1 VIRKLLVL
9 LEGCLALAVLLL
21 GLSVWQQD
29 VALKQHLNLTQE
41 QLLDVP
47 TGATP
52 TGVLNRLEADGV
64 VKDAFW
70 LRLYWRFNL
79 SGQSFHSG
87 EYRMPPGMDAKGL
100 LAMWK
105 RGDVVQYS
113 LTLVEGWN
121 FRQVRAALA
130 KQVKLEQTLA
140 GLSDAELM
148 SKLGHANIFP
158 EGRFFPDTYR
168 YVRGMTDV
176 DLLKQAYNRL
186 DEVLAD
192 EWAKRAA
199 DVPYTEPYQALI
211 MASLVEKETGVPQER
226 AQIAGVFV
234 KRLQIGMLLQTDPT
248 VIYGLGERY
257 NGKLTRAH
265 LKEAN
270 PYNTYVIAGLPPT
283 PISLVG
289 RDAIRAALNPVSGSN
304 LYFVARG
311 DGSHVFSADLE
322 SHNSAV
328 REFQLKR
335 KADYRSSPAPALP
348 AVLPAVVA
356 PTIESKLEPLPEAK
370 PESKAEPKVEPKP
383 EPATESPAQNKAAP
397 VPEAKVEPAPEPKA
411 EPKAEPTPTPK
422 IDAAPEVAPDAKP
435 QPDAA
440 PVPLPTPAPAPGEK
454 TEQSP
459 Q

>member
-9 LEGCLALAVLLL
+9 FEGCLVLAGLLL

-29 VALKQHLNLTQE
+29 VALKQPLNLTQE

-47 TGATP
+47 AGSTP
-52 TGVLNRLEADGV
+52 TGVLNRLQADGV
-64 VKDAFW
+64 IKDAFW

-79 SGQSFHSG
+79 SDQSFHSG
-87 EYRMPPGMDAKGL
+87 EYRMTPAMDAKALLGL
-100 LAMWK
+100 WQ
-105 RGDVVQYS
+105 RGEVVQYS

-130 KQVKLEQTLA
+130 KQLKLEQNLT
-140 GLSDAELM
+140 GLSDTELM
-148 SKLGHANIFP
+148 ARLGHADVFP

-168 YVRGMTDV
+168 YVRGMSDV

-186 DEVLAD
+186 DEVLAE
-192 EWAKRAA
+192 EWTRRAA
-199 DVPYTEPYQALI
+199 DVPYVDPYHALI

-234 KRLQIGMLLQTDPT
+234 RRLQMGMLLQTDPT

-257 NGKLTRAH
+257 NGKLTRAS
-265 LKEAN
+265 LREPT

-289 RDAIRAALNPVSGSN
+289 REAIHAALNPVPGSS

-311 DGSHVFSADLE
+311 DGSHVFSADLDA
-322 SHNSAV
+322 HNNAV

-335 KADYRSSPAPALP
+335 RADYRSSPAPVSAPGALP
-348 AVLPAVVA
+348 PS
-356 PTIESKLEPLPEAK
+356 ES
-370 PESKAEPKVEPKP
+370 
-383 EPATESPAQNKAAP
+383 
-397 VPEAKVEPAPEPKA
+397 
-411 EPKAEPTPTPK
+411 
-422 IDAAPEVAPDAKP
+422 EVA
-435 QPDAA
+435 
-440 PVPLPTPAPAPGEK
+440 PAPAPTATPDEK
-454 TEQSP
+454 SEQGP

>member
-1 VIRKLLVL
+1 MIRKLLVL
-9 LEGCLALAVLLL
+9 LESCLVLAVLLL

-47 TGATP
+47 AGSTP

-87 EYRMPPGMDAKGL
+87 EYRMTPGMDAKGL
-100 LAMWK
+100 LALWK
-105 RGDVVQYS
+105 RGEVVQYS

-148 SKLGHANIFP
+148 TKLGHANVFP

-186 DEVLAD
+186 DDVLAE

-199 DVPYTEPYQALI
+199 DVPYSDPYQALI

-257 NGKLTRAH
+257 TGKLTRAH
-265 LKEAN
+265 LKESN

-289 RDAIRAALNPVSGSN
+289 REAIRAALNPVSGPS

-311 DGSHVFSADLE
+311 DGSHVFSADLD
-322 SHNSAV
+322 SHNNAV

-348 AVLPAVVA
+348 AVLPAVIA
-356 PTIESKLEPLPEAK
+356 PNIESKLDPVPEIKPEAK
-370 PESKAEPKVEPKP
+370 PENKPDVKVEPKP
-383 EPATESPAQNKAAP
+383 EPVAVPPAP
-397 VPEAKVEPAPEPKA
+397 VKADAAPEPKA
-411 EPKAEPTPTPK
+411 EPTPAPKA
-422 IDAAPEVAPDAKP
+422 DAAPETTPKP

-440 PVPLPTPAPAPGEK
+440 PAPLPTPAPAPGEK
-454 TEQSP
+454 PEQSP